1 MTENWMDVLAAHEM
15 TARTKQQT
23 ARHML
28 SDGTA
33 THEAVSRFGDEVE
46 ASFSA
51 FSSVRRNMND
61 QCFLDHNMHS
71 KSEEISERFLR
82 LMSAVREYVASL
94 SGTEPEA
101 ERA

>member
-1 MTENWMDVLAAHEM
+1 MTENWMDILAAHEL

-51 FSSVRRNMND
+51 FSSGM
-61 QCFLDHNMHS
+61 
-71 KSEEISERFLR
+71 
-82 LMSAVREYVASL
+82 A
-94 SGTEPEA
+94 
-101 ERA
+101 

>member
-1 MTENWMDVLAAHEM
+1 MTENWMDILAAHEM

-23 ARHML
+23 ARHIL
-28 SDGTA
+28 SDGNA
-33 THEAVSRFGDEVE
+33 SHEAASRFGDEVE

-51 FSSVRRNMND
+51 FSSVRRSIND
-61 QCFLDHNMHS
+61 QCFLDYDVHS

>member
-1 MTENWMDVLAAHEM
+1 MTQNWMDILAAHEM

-23 ARHML
+23 ARHIL
-28 SDGTA
+28 SDGNA
-33 THEAVSRFGDEVE
+33 SHEAASRFGDEVE

-51 FSSVRRNMND
+51 FSSVRRSIND
-61 QCFLDHNMHS
+61 QCFLDHDVHS

-94 SGTEPEA
+94 SGREPGA